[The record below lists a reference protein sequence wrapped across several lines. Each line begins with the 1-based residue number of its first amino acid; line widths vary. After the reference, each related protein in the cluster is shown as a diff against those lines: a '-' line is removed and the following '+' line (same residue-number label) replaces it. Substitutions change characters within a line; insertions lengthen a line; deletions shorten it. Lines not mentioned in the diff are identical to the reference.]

1 MPQNQTISDHTAG
14 SNWTKIWNW
23 IQRWFTGDLLNPDR
37 MRADFDRMRGMA
49 AWRYNAHLVA
59 ALGWCFLVS
68 WPITYAETAL
78 IVLSVTYVVRLWDI
92 WRVARWAY
100 AFPVFISLVLL
111 TAYQAL
117 SLAWSAVP
125 SDGHKLLENFRFVM
139 VIPMLWPVIED
150 RGKLIAALC
159 AGFAILPLT
168 QLATAIGLAYDV
180 PSLVFDN
187 HSPDRNGGWWPLP
200 AAGQV
205 LGLAL
210 ALHVIPALGV
220 GSGRRRLGTMSIAW
234 TLAIATILGIAAS
247 GTRAGWIMGAGVI
260 LVGVT
265 LATLKAASKATR
277 RRILLTGLGVIVVSG
292 GIAIATLGGSVRA
305 RLEHMQT
312 EIREASTGGDTN
324 SADGARYAMIH
335 WSLEAFE
342 SRPIFGV
349 GIGGYPSFVRDEGES
364 SFPGAVRWFNDGRHS
379 HGHNAVLHTLATQ
392 GVIGVALSVPVV
404 LSIVIGAWRSARRV
418 GFAGYGVGPSLA
430 LVGVV
435 LLTPFDAYQVVS
447 RTVCV
452 IFTLVALCPP
462 VAPAPSRDQ

>member
-1 MPQNQTISDHTAG
+1 
-14 SNWTKIWNW
+14 
-23 IQRWFTGDLLNPDR
+23 
-37 MRADFDRMRGMA
+37 MA
-49 AWRYNAHLVA
+49 SWRYNAHLVA
-59 ALGWCFLVS
+59 ALGWCFLVT

-100 AFPVFISLVLL
+100 AFPVFISLVVL

-117 SLAWSAVP
+117 SLTWSAAP
-125 SDGHKLLENFRFVM
+125 SDGHKLLENFRFAM

-150 RGKLIAALC
+150 RRKLIAAMG
-159 AGFAILPLT
+159 AGFALLPIT

-205 LGLAL
+205 LALAL

-220 GSGRRRLGTMSIAW
+220 GSGRRRVGTTAIAW
-234 TLAIATILGIAAS
+234 TLAIASILGIAAS
-247 GTRAGWIMGAGVI
+247 GTRAGWIMGAGEI
-260 LVGVT
+260 FVGVT
-265 LATLKAASKATR
+265 IAALKAASKATR
-277 RRILLTGLGVIVVSG
+277 QRILFTGLGVIVVGG
-292 GIAIATLGGSVRA
+292 GIAIATLGDSVRA
-305 RLEHMQT
+305 RLDRMRT
-312 EIREASTGGDTN
+312 EIREACSGGDTN

-335 WSLEAFE
+335 WSLEAFRE
-342 SRPIFGV
+342 HPIVGV

-392 GVIGVALSVPVV
+392 GMIGVALGVPVV
-404 LSIVIGAWRSARRV
+404 LSIGIGAWRSARRT
-418 GFAGYGVGPSLA
+418 GFSGYGVGPSLA

-447 RTVCV
+447 RMSCV

-462 VAPAPSRDQ
+462 VVPTARRDP